1 MKLTVIGFWGGYPAK
16 NGATSCYLLEK
27 DNFSLMIDAGSG
39 SLSKLQNYISPGDLD
54 AVIISH
60 YHQDHI
66 ADIGVL
72 QYARLVNYY
81 VTEEE
86 KVLPV
91 YGHKE
96 DRAGF
101 ESLSHKFTEGYAYDP
116 DGSLKIGPFFIT
128 FQKSIHPVPC
138 YGMRITDGE
147 KSIVYTADTSYQE
160 AWFDFAADADL
171 LITDCNF
178 YAGGN
183 AAQAGHMTSEEGGKI
198 AEKAAVKELMLS
210 HLPQFGNHQQL
221 MEEAKQYYQG
231 KIRLAEEG
239 LVWK

>member
-1 MKLTVIGFWGGYPAK
+1 MKLTVVGFWGGFPAK

-39 SLSKLQNYISPGDLD
+39 SLSKLQNYISPADLD

-81 VTEEE
+81 VTGE
-86 KVLPV
+86 KKSLPV

-96 DRAGF
+96 DPEGF
-101 ESLSHKFTEGYAYDP
+101 QSLSHSYTEGTAYDP
-116 DGSLKIGPFFIT
+116 DGTLETGPFSIT
-128 FQKSIHPVPC
+128 FHKTSHPVPC

-147 KSIVYTADTSYQE
+147 KTIVYTADTSYKDDWSE
-160 AWFDFAADADL
+160 FAKGADL
-171 LITDCNF
+171 LITDSNF

-183 AAQAGHMTSEEGGKI
+183 AAQAGHMTSEEGGII
-198 AEKAAVKELMLS
+198 AKKAGVKELMLS
-210 HLPQFGNHQQL
+210 HLPQYGDQQQL
-221 MEEAKQYYQG
+221 IEEAKRHYHG
-231 KIRLAEEG
+231 KICLAAEG